1 MLLFYKYKKI
11 FIFINMILNVPYDVK
26 WNIAHFIDDIDMR
39 RFFNIYGKIDLEKY
53 KILNQTI
60 RKNGREYGVFTRYN
74 FQENCENTISR
85 YYNVDGFAT
94 VCHDTMDVNII
105 VYDEYILYKIY
116 LFKLKKKPY
125 QDYENKNDIYYKGI
139 LQCSHY
145 WQSLVIEYITS

>member
-1 MLLFYKYKKI
+1 
-11 FIFINMILNVPYDVK
+11 MILNVPYDVK
-26 WNIAHFIDDIDMR
+26 WNIAHFIDDIDIR

-53 KILNQTI
+53 KIINKTL

-116 LFKLKKKPY
+116 LFKLKRKPY

-139 LQCSHY
+139 LQCTHY

>member
-1 MLLFYKYKKI
+1 
-11 FIFINMILNVPYDVK
+11 MILDVPYDIK

-53 KILNQTI
+53 TIINKTI

-74 FQENCENTISR
+74 FQENGENTIHR

-94 VCHDTMDVNII
+94 VCDDTMDVNIVI
-105 VYDEYILYKIY
+105 YKGVVTYQIYI
-116 LFKLKKKPY
+116 FKLKRKPY
-125 QDYENKNDIYYKGI
+125 EDYENKNDIYYKGI

-145 WQSLVIEYITS
+145 WQSIIIDYTIS

>member
-1 MLLFYKYKKI
+1 
-11 FIFINMILNVPYDVK
+11 MILDVPYDIK

-53 KILNQTI
+53 KIINTII
-60 RKNGREYGVFTRYN
+60 RKNGREYGVFIRYN

-105 VYDEYILYKIY
+105 IYDEYVLYKIY
-116 LFKLKKKPY
+116 LFKLKRKPY

>member
-1 MLLFYKYKKI
+1 
-11 FIFINMILNVPYDVK
+11 MILNLPYDIK
-26 WNIAHFIDDIDMR
+26 WNIAHFIDDIDIR
-39 RFFNIYGKIDLEKY
+39 RFFNIYRKIDLEKY

-60 RKNGREYGVFTRYN
+60 RKNGREYGIFTRYN
-74 FQENCENTISR
+74 FQENCENTIHR

-105 VYDEYILYKIY
+105 IYDEYVVYKIY

-125 QDYENKNDIYYKGI
+125 EYYENKNDIYYKGI

-145 WQSLVIEYITS
+145 WQSINIDYTIY

>member
-1 MLLFYKYKKI
+1 
-11 FIFINMILNVPYDVK
+11 MILNVPYDVK
-26 WNIAHFIDDIDMR
+26 WNIAHFIDDIDIR

-53 KILNQTI
+53 KIINKTL

-139 LQCSHY
+139 LQCTHY

>member
-1 MLLFYKYKKI
+1 
-11 FIFINMILNVPYDVK
+11 MILNVPYDVK
-26 WNIAHFIDDIDMR
+26 WNIAHFIDDIDIR

-53 KILNQTI
+53 KILNKTL

>member
-1 MLLFYKYKKI
+1 
-11 FIFINMILNVPYDVK
+11 MILNVPYDVK
-26 WNIAHFIDDIDMR
+26 WNIAHFIDDIDIR

-53 KILNQTI
+53 KIINKTL

>member
-1 MLLFYKYKKI
+1 
-11 FIFINMILNVPYDVK
+11 MILNLPYDVK

-39 RFFNIYGKIDLEKY
+39 RFFNVYGKIDLEKY

-105 VYDEYILYKIY
+105 IYDEYVLYKIY
-116 LFKLKKKPY
+116 LFKLKRKPY

>member
-1 MLLFYKYKKI
+1 
-11 FIFINMILNVPYDVK
+11 MILNVPYDVK